1 VRGDFV
7 VGDEDGVVI
16 IPADKL
22 DDVLPVAEEIQR
34 SEGTILEAIGQGRF
48 SKTTLSGMT
57 KLDAVEAG
65 GGEDLLHV
73 LETLPRFTMT
83 RHRTS
88 SASFSGS
95 LEPRAATLWWDL
107 GADPSR
113 RWRPTATAQAASS
126 ASAITGTMTPC
137 VPAPRAFMIRNG
149 SPESTRV
156 MGVAPA
162 SSWPAARAPSSRS
175 PRCRVAGPQPR
186 SRGRRP
192 RQAQRRTNLVSP
204 TTARTSSG
212 PGRFQQIEIRRER
225 SSSPIVPYIETPRS
239 PRVSWKPT
247 LPWP

>member
-1 VRGDFV
+1 
-7 VGDEDGVVI
+7 
-16 IPADKL
+16 
-22 DDVLPVAEEIQR
+22 
-34 SEGTILEAIGQGRF
+34 
-48 SKTTLSGMT
+48 MT

-83 RHRTS
+83 RHSTS

-95 LEPRAATLWWDL
+95 LEPRAATLGWDLGADPSRL

-126 ASAITGTMTPC
+126 ASATTGTMVPC

-156 MGVAPA
+156 MGVAPTA
-162 SSWPAARAPSSRS
+162 SWPAARAPSSRS
-175 PRCRVAGPQPR
+175 PPRCRVAGPQPR